1 MLDCCVSKFAEVI
14 KFWSIG
20 LKKPFFEHL
29 VQFLKES
36 SAPTVPVLKLF
47 QKIVAD
53 HKDRERLS
61 KNTAASNSGMNY
73 GNVPKWVGTGESKD
87 PIECHAVFDS
97 IEKEHGFAQ
106 AVLDNLSAYFAKL
119 QGK

>member
-1 MLDCCVSKFAEVI
+1 MSLYFWKIISDSDVYNEEVLDCCVSKFAEVI

-53 HKDRERLS
+53 HKDRERL
-61 KNTAASNSGMNY
+61 
-73 GNVPKWVGTGESKD
+73 
-87 PIECHAVFDS
+87 
-97 IEKEHGFAQ
+97 
-106 AVLDNLSAYFAKL
+106 
-119 QGK
+119 